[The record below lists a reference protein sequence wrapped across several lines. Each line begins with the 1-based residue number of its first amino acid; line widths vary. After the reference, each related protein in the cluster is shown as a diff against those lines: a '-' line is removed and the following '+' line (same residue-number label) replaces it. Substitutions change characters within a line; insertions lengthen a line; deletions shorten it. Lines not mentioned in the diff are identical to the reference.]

1 MAPGAHTW
9 SVRLMGELKYAWR
22 CSYMAPKAYMIVE
35 AHIRAH
41 ICTARLIHELIY
53 GPRGSFTRLMYG

>member
-1 MAPGAHTW
+1 MAPEAHTW
-9 SVRLMGELKYAWR
+9 SVRLMSELKCAR
-22 CSYMAPKAYMIVE
+22 RGSYMAPKAYMIVE

-53 GPRGSFTRLMYG
+53 GPRGSFTRLICG